1 MEITYL
7 GHSSFRIKGKSAVVV
22 TDPYASDTV
31 GLKFP
36 KHVEAD
42 VVTVSHEHPDH
53 NAASDIEGSPY
64 ILHGPGEYEI
74 KGVGVVGLPS
84 FHDADNGA
92 TRGKNTIY
100 RYDFEG
106 LSIVHLGDLGH
117 MLSST
122 QVDDL
127 DTVNILFIPVGGV
140 YTINAEQAVQVINDI
155 EPDIVIPMHYG
166 RPELDQAAYGAM
178 TPVSEFLK
186 AIGKSEVV
194 PQAKL
199 SITKDKLPAEMQVI
213 VLE

>member
-7 GHSSFRIKGKSAVVV
+7 GHSSFRIKGKSAVLV
-22 TDPYASDTV
+22 TDPYNSEKV

-53 NAASDIEGSPY
+53 NAAADVEGSPY

-74 KGVGVVGLPS
+74 KGIGVVGLPS
-84 FHDADNGA
+84 FHDADNG
-92 TRGKNTIY
+92 TSRGKNTIY

-117 MLSST
+117 MLSSA

-127 DTVNILFIPVGGV
+127 DTVNILFVPVGGV
-140 YTINAEQAVQVINDI
+140 STINAEQAVQVINDI

-166 RPELDQAAYGAM
+166 RAELDQSVYGAL

-186 AIGKSEVV
+186 AIGKSDVI